1 MADLNDAHRTTLDE
15 LIAKRAALLAECREI
30 TAALKTVL
38 RLLPADERHP
48 YSSAFDAGAEA
59 SRLPPDTTLAD
70 AAEAVLRDRCEP
82 MRAGEI
88 VTVLREWFYPYEKD
102 DAAMQA
108 SIGGILARKA
118 GREETFEK
126 PEAGLFGLL
135 EWQDEGE
142 DDAASEP
149 DPPPRLTVVRTGTDQ
164 RRAPAP
170 RSGSD
175 YEEFNVPSMG
185 GDDDLPF

>member
-1 MADLNDAHRTTLDE
+1 MADLSDAHRATLDE
-15 LIAKRAALLAECREI
+15 LIAKRAALQAECREI

-38 RLLPADERHP
+38 RLLPADERHS

-70 AAEAVLRDRCEP
+70 AAEAVLKHRCEP

-88 VTVLREWFYPYEKD
+88 VRVLREWFYPYEKD

-118 GREETFEK
+118 GREEIFNK
-126 PEAGLFGLL
+126 IEAGLFGLR
-135 EWQDEGE
+135 EWDEE
-142 DDAASEP
+142 DEKRASPEADA
-149 DPPPRLTVVRTGTDQ
+149 PRLSVVRTGTDDQ
-164 RRAPAP
+164 SAPTP

-175 YEEFNVPSMG
+175 YDEFQAPSMG
-185 GDDDLPF
+185 GEDDLPF